1 MKLLRYTS
9 RIYLIYLLI
18 IFLVMSGLIYFI
30 INLIVN
36 EELDERMELTREML
50 IGQIKNGK
58 EVTSVSPY
66 WEVVEVDE
74 KPADANLSKDTVMDI
89 SHEDRM
95 EVFRQK
101 VYYRVI
107 DDIGYRLLVRTPK
120 TGADYLILMIGLPA
134 ILIILILLASLAIIN
149 LRISKRIW
157 SPFNFNL
164 SALSSFS
171 IADDKAINFQKSEI
185 DEFEQLSAE
194 LLDLTNKL
202 RHDYQNLKRF
212 TQNASHEIQTP
223 LSIIITR
230 LEHLMNNDTL
240 SSDLAKEVGVIFS
253 SAKRLTKLNK
263 TLLLLSKIENRQN
276 DHREKVDMTTLL
288 QQQLDFYKELIEIK
302 SLRMKLDI
310 ASNVVLTTNPDLST
324 VLLAN
329 LMSNAI
335 RHNHQG
341 GEIEIGLS
349 SKSFRIRNSGQAT
362 TEDPVRLFGR
372 FVKGDPSS
380 PSSGLGLALV
390 KEIAELYGWGISY
403 TIKDE
408 YHLLEVNFHQTII

>member
-1 MKLLRYTS
+1 M
-9 RIYLIYLLI
+9 IYLLI

-58 EVTSVSPY
+58 EATSVSPY
-66 WEVVEVDE
+66 WEVFEVDE
-74 KPADANLSKDTVMDI
+74 KPVDANLSKDTVMDI

-107 DDIGYRLLVRTPK
+107 DDVGYRLLVRTPK

-134 ILIILILLASLAIIN
+134 ILIIIILLASLAVIN
-149 LRISKRIW
+149 MRISKRIW

-164 SALSSFS
+164 SALKSFS
-171 IADDKAINFQKSEI
+171 IADDKAINLQKSEI

-240 SSDLAKEVGVIFS
+240 SSDLTKEVGVIFS

-288 QQQLDFYKELIEIK
+288 QQQLDFYNELIELK
-302 SLRMKLDI
+302 SLKVKVDI
-310 ASNVVLTTNPDLST
+310 ASDVVLKTNPDLAT

-329 LMSNAI
+329 LLSNAI
-335 RHNHQG
+335 RHNHPG
-341 GEIEIGLS
+341 GEIEVGLS
-349 SKSFRIRNSGQAT
+349 NRSLRISNSGQAT
-362 TEDPVRLFGR
+362 HEDPVNWFGR

-380 PSSGLGLALV
+380 SSSGLGLSLV

-403 TIKDE
+403 TIINK
-408 YHLLEVNFHQTII
+408 YHHLELTFN